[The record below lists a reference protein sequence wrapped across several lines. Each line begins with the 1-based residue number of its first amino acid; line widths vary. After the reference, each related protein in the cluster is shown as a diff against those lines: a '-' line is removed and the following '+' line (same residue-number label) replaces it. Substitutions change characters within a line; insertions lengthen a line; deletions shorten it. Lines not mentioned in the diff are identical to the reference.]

1 MYCCSLTFSSP
12 IGVSLSVKV
21 DQTPVEAFRK
31 PGDKVQL
38 VCSHGEIDY
47 RYMQWYQQSH
57 REPGLKRIGHVNNNI
72 KKYEEGFQKDFIF
85 TGDLSGD
92 KAKNITLTISNL
104 KTSEHSAV
112 YYCAASYPAYFGQ
125 GTRLTVL
132 GREPIPPTVKLF
144 KPSAKEGDRT
154 NKKTLVCLASDF
166 YPDHVSVIWSING
179 NRHEGSTDS
188 AAQQDGS
195 FYRITSRLTV
205 NAEQWH
211 NPDNSFKCE
220 VNFFDGKTTITH
232 QKTLKGVKG
241 TKIFS
246 VEMIL

>member
-1 MYCCSLTFSSP
+1 MQITVLCLSILLHSGGSVYDGLLSICCLSVVVILQTEDQISPLGSDITLNCSLGRSFTMSSYYMYW
-12 IGVSLSVKV
+12 
-21 DQTPVEAFRK
+21 
-31 PGDKVQL
+31 
-38 VCSHGEIDY
+38 Y
-47 RYMQWYQQSH
+47 RQNHYGAPL
-57 REPGLKRIGHVNNNI
+57 EFL
-72 KKYEEGFQKDFIF
+72 
-85 TGDLSGD
+85 
-92 KAKNITLTISNL
+92 
-104 KTSEHSAV
+104 TSEYEKINGRFTSTHKEKQNSFTLEINDTRLSDSST
-112 YYCAASYPAYFGQ
+112 YYCAAQHSDAHRAGK
-125 GTRLTVL
+125 T

-154 NKKTLVCLASDF
+154 NKKTLVCLASNF

-188 AAQQDGS
+188 AAQLDGS

-220 VNFFDGKTTITH
+220 VNFFNGETTITH

-241 TKIFS
+241 TCAF
-246 VEMIL
+246 VQL

>member
-1 MYCCSLTFSSP
+1 MQITVLCLSILLHSGGSVYDGLLSIYQISPLGSDITLNCSLGRSFTMSSY
-12 IGVSLSVKV
+12 VMYW
-21 DQTPVEAFRK
+21 
-31 PGDKVQL
+31 
-38 VCSHGEIDY
+38 Y
-47 RYMQWYQQSH
+47 RQNHYGAPL
-57 REPGLKRIGHVNNNI
+57 EFL
-72 KKYEEGFQKDFIF
+72 
-85 TGDLSGD
+85 
-92 KAKNITLTISNL
+92 
-104 KTSEHSAV
+104 TSEYDKINGRFTSTHKDKQNSFTLEISDTRLSDSST
-112 YYCAASYPAYFGQ
+112 YYCAAQHSDAHRAAYFGG
-125 GTRLTVL
+125 GTKLSVL

-241 TKIFS
+241 TCAFTQ
-246 VEMIL
+246 L